1 MMKRISNKTTVALKN
16 CVPYNVHSS
25 MHKSQFQARHKKG
38 SEGDKK
44 SASNDKLNGTP
55 SIKGDVDGVLLYA
68 ALRRGFR
75 SARTHTVC
83 ENG

>member
-1 MMKRISNKTTVALKN
+1 MFTLVCIN
-16 CVPYNVHSS
+16 HS
-25 MHKSQFQARHKKG
+25 FRPDIKKG